1 MKKIYLKAY
10 LKHNLGDD
18 LFVYIIANRYKNVT
32 FKTILNKN
40 YNLNIN
46 NLDVCKTGFR
56 SKLITLISLKKYSL
70 ERLLMKK
77 SDASVL
83 IGGSL
88 FIEKKNE
95 LSKKYYLGEGHPYYI
110 MGSNFGPY
118 KTKQYYDKIYN
129 MLKDANDVCFR
140 DKYSY
145 DLFKT
150 LDNVRIAPDIV
161 FSFDASRFINNDS
174 KKKVVISVIDC
185 TNRNIKNN
193 KEKYE
198 NKIIEMIN
206 YFQSNDYKVTLM
218 SFCKYE
224 GDEKAIDS
232 IISKV
237 NNVEKYYYNGDL
249 NGALGLLGESDII
262 VGSRFHANILGLVM
276 NKTIIPIAYSDKTIN
291 TLNDINFKGRILDIR
306 NIDEF
311 DVSTLSDLDLNYKL
325 NIDKYRKEAEK
336 HFKELD
342 RFLKN
347 D

>member
-1 MKKIYLKAY
+1 
-10 LKHNLGDD
+10 
-18 LFVYIIANRYKNVT
+18 
-32 FKTILNKN
+32 
-40 YNLNIN
+40 
-46 NLDVCKTGFR
+46 
-56 SKLITLISLKKYSL
+56 
-70 ERLLMKK
+70 
-77 SDASVL
+77 
-83 IGGSL
+83 
-88 FIEKKNE
+88 
-95 LSKKYYLGEGHPYYI
+95 
-110 MGSNFGPY
+110 
-118 KTKQYYDKIYN
+118 
-129 MLKDANDVCFR
+129 
-140 DKYSY
+140 
-145 DLFKT
+145 
-150 LDNVRIAPDIV
+150 
-161 FSFDASRFINNDS
+161 
-174 KKKVVISVIDC
+174 
-185 TNRNIKNN
+185 
-193 KEKYE
+193 
-198 NKIIEMIN
+198 
-206 YFQSNDYKVTLM
+206 M